1 MLRVS
6 CRTEIGP
13 RGSVT
18 CKFSMWLKIIQK
30 GLFDLGKDSLLGPD
44 VSTRVQQSQKVQDL

>member
-30 GLFDLGKDSLLGPD
+30 GPFDLGKDSLLGPD

>member
-30 GLFDLGKDSLLGPD
+30 GPFDLGKDSLLGRD
-44 VSTRVQQSQKVQDL
+44 VRTRVQQSQKVQDL